1 MPDPSRV
8 APGVTTPTTDERR
21 ALDAVDFD
29 WQLGLLGRM
38 LALRSDQGNESAMQ
52 RLMAATMSDIG
63 MEVDAWEIDL
73 ETLRHDPHHSEE
85 IHRTEALGVVGTYGS
100 GAGPTLALNGHVDVV
115 GPGVETDWT
124 QPIWELTVA
133 EGCAYGR
140 GAVDM
145 KGSMSCALAAIRALR
160 TAGVAI
166 AGTIAV
172 QSVVGEED
180 GGTGTLAT
188 IRRGHRAD
196 AAIVLEPTELQIATA
211 HCGALCFRVRVRGLS
226 AHACMRD
233 EGVSAIAKAG
243 VLLGTLDALEARR
256 NARVDHQLL
265 AVHANPLPIS
275 VGTIHGGEW
284 PSSVPTECSF
294 KMRVGFFPGIK
305 PVEIR
310 EAVLKCINDAAAGKP
325 GMNDNPPVVEFIGF
339 QAEGCTIDPEEAM
352 MQMMADVHTR
362 VTGRDPVY
370 ASTTATTDARF
381 FNLYGNIPATCY
393 GPEASHIHG
402 IDESLGLESF
412 KEVTR
417 VLAVF
422 LAEWC
427 GTEPLV
433 RKS

>member
-284 PSSVPTECSF
+284 PSSVPDEVVFEGRYGVAPGEDMDVARTELETTIAACANADTWLRAHPPEVTWFGGRFEPAGTS
-294 KMRVGFFPGIK
+294 VGADFI
-305 PVEIR
+305 
-310 EAVLKCINDAAAGKP
+310 AVLQEAAGTVA
-325 GMNDNPPVVEFIGF
+325 DRS
-339 QAEGCTIDPEEAM
+339 IDLCAATYG
-352 MQMMADVHTR
+352 ADMRLHVN
-362 VTGRDPVY
+362 VAG
-370 ASTTATTDARF
+370 
-381 FNLYGNIPATCY
+381 IPTVMY
-393 GPEASHIHG
+393 GPGDVRRAHAP
-402 IDESLGLESF
+402 DEYVPLTDLLACTRTLVLMAMRYCG
-412 KEVTR
+412 VT
-417 VLAVF
+417 
-422 LAEWC
+422 
-427 GTEPLV
+427 
-433 RKS
+433 

>member
-1 MPDPSRV
+1 
-8 APGVTTPTTDERR
+8 VTTPTTDERR

-284 PSSVPTECSF
+284 PSSVPDEVVFEGRYGVAPGEDMDVARTELETTIAACANADTWLRAHPPEVTWFGGRFEPAETS
-294 KMRVGFFPGIK
+294 VGADFI
-305 PVEIR
+305 
-310 EAVLKCINDAAAGKP
+310 AVLQEAAGTVA
-325 GMNDNPPVVEFIGF
+325 DRS
-339 QAEGCTIDPEEAM
+339 IDLCAATYG
-352 MQMMADVHTR
+352 ADMRLHVN
-362 VTGRDPVY
+362 VAG
-370 ASTTATTDARF
+370 
-381 FNLYGNIPATCY
+381 IPTVMY
-393 GPEASHIHG
+393 GPGDVRRAHAP
-402 IDESLGLESF
+402 DEYVPLTDLLACTRTLVLMAMRYCG
-412 KEVTR
+412 VT
-417 VLAVF
+417 
-422 LAEWC
+422 
-427 GTEPLV
+427 
-433 RKS
+433 

>member
-284 PSSVPTECSF
+284 PSSVPDEVVFEGRYGVAPGEDMDVARTELETTIAACANADTWLRAHPPEVTWFGGRFEPAETS
-294 KMRVGFFPGIK
+294 VGADFI
-305 PVEIR
+305 
-310 EAVLKCINDAAAGKP
+310 AVLQEAAGTVA
-325 GMNDNPPVVEFIGF
+325 DRS
-339 QAEGCTIDPEEAM
+339 IDLCAATYG
-352 MQMMADVHTR
+352 ADMRLHVN
-362 VTGRDPVY
+362 VAG
-370 ASTTATTDARF
+370 
-381 FNLYGNIPATCY
+381 IPTVMY
-393 GPEASHIHG
+393 GPGDVRRAHAP
-402 IDESLGLESF
+402 DEYVPLTDLLACTRTLVLMAMRYCG
-412 KEVTR
+412 VT
-417 VLAVF
+417 
-422 LAEWC
+422 
-427 GTEPLV
+427 
-433 RKS
+433 